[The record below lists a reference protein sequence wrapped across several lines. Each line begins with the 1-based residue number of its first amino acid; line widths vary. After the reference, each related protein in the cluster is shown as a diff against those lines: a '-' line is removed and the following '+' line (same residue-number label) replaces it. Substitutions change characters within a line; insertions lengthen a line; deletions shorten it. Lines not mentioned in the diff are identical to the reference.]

1 MTSFARE
8 EVTIGGVKTVYL
20 TAGSGE
26 PLLFLHGGGTFHGFE
41 FAKPWAE
48 KFKVLLPYHPGF
60 GESGDDP
67 GLSSIQDYVMH
78 YIELLDH
85 LGLDKVNLVGFS
97 LGGWLAASFA
107 TQHARRIKKLVLV
120 APAGLRI
127 KEAPTVDLFRIPGDK
142 IPEMLVYDFEVIKP
156 HLPTGFDVDFTV
168 ERFREITTVA
178 RVAWERMHDPKLP
191 RWLHRVNV
199 PTMLVYGED
208 DRIVP
213 AAQGPYWAK
222 LIPGATVKTF
232 PKAGHLVLDEKPE
245 AVEAVRRF
253 LQ

>member
-8 EVTIGGVKTVYL
+8 EVTIAGVKTVYL
-20 TAGSGE
+20 SAGSGE
-26 PLLFLHGGGTFHGFE
+26 PLLFLHGGGTFHGFD
-41 FAKPWAE
+41 FAKPWTRD
-48 KFKVLLPYHPGF
+48 FKVLLPYHPGF

-78 YIELLDH
+78 YVELMDH
-85 LGLDKVNLVGFS
+85 LGLDQVNLVGFS

-107 TQHARRIKKLVLV
+107 TQHANRIKKLVLV

-127 KEAPTVDLFRIPGDK
+127 KEAPTADLFRIPGEK

-156 HLPTGFDVDFTV
+156 HLPAGFDVDFTV

-178 RVAWERMHDPKLP
+178 RIAWERLHDPKLA

-199 PTMLVYGED
+199 PTMLIYGEE

-213 AAQGPYWAK
+213 AAQGPHWAK
-222 LIPGATVKTF
+222 LIPGALVKTF

-245 AVEAVRRF
+245 AVEAVQQF